1 MLSSRSLVQN
11 VSPLRYPGGKGVLS
25 GFIADVMRENGIV
38 DGTYVEPFA
47 GGAGAG
53 VALLVTERVRR
64 LVINDADPAIAAFWS
79 AALFDTTRFLRM
91 LTATPVTIEEWQR
104 QQAIYR
110 SKRKISALRLGFA
123 AFYLNRCNR
132 SGIIKNA
139 GPVGGKHQSGRWR
152 IDARFPKEE
161 LARRIEHLAR
171 FRARITVTNE
181 DAVVF
186 LRSIDDLVGDRGNRF
201 IYLDPPY
208 YEKGPQ
214 LYLNAYG
221 PEDHAMLAAEVRCLA
236 PHEWLMTY
244 DDVSPI
250 RRLYR
255 GMRVGRFG
263 LSYSAQERRVGGEVL
278 IHDRTLVIPKFRLA
292 HSGASAR
299 SRSGSSK
306 ICRSPSLARGAR
318 P

>member
-1 MLSSRSLVQN
+1 MFKSRALVQN

-79 AALFDTTRFLRM
+79 AAMFDTSRFLR
-91 LTATPVTIEEWQR
+91 LLAAAPVTIDEWHR

-110 SKRKISALRLGFA
+110 SKRKVSVLRLGFA
-123 AFYLNRCNR
+123 AFFLNRCNR

-139 GPVGGKHQSGRWR
+139 GPVGGKHQSGHWR
-152 IDARFPKEE
+152 IDARFPKDE

-171 FRARITVTNE
+171 FRTRITVTNE
-181 DAVVF
+181 DAVIF
-186 LRSIDDLVGDRGNRF
+186 LRGIDDIVGDRGRRF

-221 PEDHAMLAAEVRCLA
+221 PEDHARLASEVRRLA

-263 LSYSAQERRVGGEVL
+263 LSYSARERRVGGEVL
-278 IHDRTLVIPKFRLA
+278 IHDRALVIPKFERS
-292 HSGASAR
+292 HSGVSNR
-299 SRSGSSK
+299 SRGASSK
-306 ICRSPSLARGAR
+306 ICRSPSLTQAARQ
-318 P
+318 